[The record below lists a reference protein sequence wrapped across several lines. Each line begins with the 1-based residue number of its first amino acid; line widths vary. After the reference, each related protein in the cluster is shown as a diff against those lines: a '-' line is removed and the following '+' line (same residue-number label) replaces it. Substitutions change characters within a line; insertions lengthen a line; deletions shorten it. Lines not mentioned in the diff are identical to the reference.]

1 MSYKDLILESLTTRD
16 EKEHAFHEITIANQQ
31 LVQKVITLQLKEKQL
46 EAAMKTAQI
55 QNETLTQAAEY
66 AKAQGSPEHQQRV
79 AELDRRIHDLN
90 EERAEMYKTQSGN
103 AQRLVHMNEQLQKAT
118 ETEKRNSAEYDSYYL
133 FIYLLWI
140 KHVNSDKKNPR
151 KPFRIKKLTASV
163 KQLGTKCDLQTEQLR
178 EKDIAIQILQDEL
191 AAIQLEITTTEERN
205 KKLEKENAQL
215 LQRWLDKMNQE
226 AEKMNEATEF
236 YENFLEQARN
246 VGQTIR
252 KTSGGK
258 WVMRPSSSSDKSK
271 PDRRVHAA
279 TVVLPVSPCK
289 KMALSDGELFCI
301 KASST
306 GSMFATGGSDK
317 KLRIYDAKTGNVT
330 MALGGSLQSITSICF
345 NPSDELV
352 LGSSTDN
359 STRIWQ
365 LSTGRIRHTLTG
377 HIGKVFAAQFTADSK
392 RVVSGS
398 HDRTLKVWDLQRGYC
413 IRTIFTFSS
422 CNDLTLADVEGQTL
436 VSGHLDNN
444 LRLWDTRT
452 GNGIKE
458 LTGVHTGQITSVSIS
473 PMYPNGDALL
483 TNSRDNTLKMIDL
496 RMYDIVA
503 TFQAPSY
510 KNGAN
515 WSRSCYSPDGS
526 YIAAGSADG
535 SLHIWNTLTR
545 NLETTL
551 KDHKG
556 VMCGV
561 SWSPVG
567 DYLYTAETNKNV
579 CIYNTAFQV

>member
-1 MSYKDLILESLTTRD
+1 MAADVMSYRDLIVERLIARN
-16 EKEHAFHEITIANQQ
+16 EKEHALHDTIFANQK
-31 LVQKVITLQLKEKQL
+31 LVQKVITLQNKEKQL
-46 EAAMKTAQI
+46 EVAVKTAQL
-55 QNETLTQAAEY
+55 QNETLSQAAEY

-90 EERAEMYKTQSGN
+90 EERAEMYKTQSEN
-103 AQRLVHMNEQLQKAT
+103 AQRLVHMNEQLRKVT
-118 ETEKRNSAEYDSYYL
+118 ETEKRDSAE
-133 FIYLLWI
+133 I
-140 KHVNSDKKNPR
+140 N
-151 KPFRIKKLTASV
+151 KLTASV
-163 KQLGTKCDLQTEQLR
+163 KQLGTKCDLQVEQLR
-178 EKDIAIQILQDEL
+178 EKDAAIQILQDEL
-191 AAIQLEITTTEERN
+191 AAIQLEITTIEERN

-236 YENFLEQARN
+236 YESFLEQARN

-252 KTSGGK
+252 KTSTGK
-258 WVMRPSSSSDKSK
+258 WVMRPSSSTERSKS
-271 PDRRVHAA
+271 DRRARAA
-279 TVVLPVSPCK
+279 TVVLPTAPIK
-289 KMALSDGELFCI
+289 KMTVHDGEIFCI
-301 KASST
+301 KASSA
-306 GSMFATGGSDK
+306 GNMFATGGSDK
-317 KLRIYDAKTGNVT
+317 KLKVYDAKSGNVT
-330 MALGGSLQSITSICF
+330 MTLGGSLQSITSVCF
-345 NPSDELV
+345 NPTDELV

-365 LSTGRIRHTLTG
+365 LSTQRIRHTLTG

-444 LRLWDTRT
+444 IRLWDTRT

-458 LTGVHTGQITSVSIS
+458 LTGVHSGQVTSVSVS
-473 PMYPNGDALL
+473 PGGDTLL
-483 TNSRDNTLKMIDL
+483 TNSRDNTLKLIDL

-503 TFQAPSY
+503 TFQAPTY
-510 KNGAN
+510 RNGAN
-515 WSRSCYSPDGS
+515 WSRSCFSPDGS
-526 YIAAGSADG
+526 YIAAGSSDG
-535 SLHIWNTLTR
+535 TLHIWNQLTR
-545 NLETTL
+545 NLEKTI
-551 KDHKG
+551 KEHRG

-561 SWSPVG
+561 SWSPMG

-579 CIYNTAFQV
+579 CIYNTAFTV

>member
-1 MSYKDLILESLTTRD
+1 
-16 EKEHAFHEITIANQQ
+16 
-31 LVQKVITLQLKEKQL
+31 
-46 EAAMKTAQI
+46 
-55 QNETLTQAAEY
+55 
-66 AKAQGSPEHQQRV
+66 
-79 AELDRRIHDLN
+79 
-90 EERAEMYKTQSGN
+90 MYKTQSEN
-103 AQRLVHMNEQLQKAT
+103 AQRLVHMSEQLQKAS
-118 ETEKRNSAEYDSYYL
+118 ETEKRDSAE
-133 FIYLLWI
+133 
-140 KHVNSDKKNPR
+140 
-151 KPFRIKKLTASV
+151 IKKLTASV
-163 KQLGTKCDLQTEQLR
+163 KQLGTKCDLQIEQLR
-178 EKDIAIQILQDEL
+178 EKDTAIQILQDEI
-191 AAIQLEITTTEERN
+191 AAIQLEITTIEERN

-246 VGQTIR
+246 VGKTIR

-258 WVMRPSSSSDKSK
+258 WIMGPSSSSEKKSDQRTRT
-271 PDRRVHAA
+271 P
-279 TVVLPVSPCK
+279 TVVLPVSPIK
-289 KMALSDGELFCI
+289 KMAISDGELFCI
-301 KASST
+301 KASTT

-317 KLRIYDAKTGNVT
+317 KLRVYDAKTGNAT
-330 MALGGSLQSITSICF
+330 MALGGSLQTITSICF
-345 NPSDELV
+345 DSTDELV

-359 STRIWQ
+359 STRIWHLGTQ
-365 LSTGRIRHTLTG
+365 RLRHTLTG

-422 CNDLTLADVEGQTL
+422 CNDLTLVDVEGQTL

-444 LRLWDTRT
+444 IRLWDTRT

-458 LTGVHTGQITSVSIS
+458 LTGVHSGQITSVSIS
-473 PMYPNGDALL
+473 PGGDTLL

-496 RMYDIVA
+496 RMYNIVA

-510 KNGAN
+510 RNGAN
-515 WSRSCYSPDGS
+515 WSRSCFSPDKS
-526 YIAAGSADG
+526 YVAAGSADG
-535 SLHIWNTLTR
+535 TLHVWNTLTH